1 MHAFLYFSTHC
12 RSADKDAESGM
23 VIRPIRSDCNLEN
36 PSATLL
42 TKSQYFRALG
52 ITGGYPGKYFLYHV
66 LIVVYKYGLNFK
78 KANKEE
84 RHSQMY
90 SYTREQLKHPPI
102 IGLSKLI
109 I

>member
-1 MHAFLYFSTHC
+1 M
-12 RSADKDAESGM
+12 
-23 VIRPIRSDCNLEN
+23 
-36 PSATLL
+36 
-42 TKSQYFRALG
+42 AL
-52 ITGGYPGKYFLYHV
+52 IL
-66 LIVVYKYGLNFK
+66 K